1 MQKVKKRCKIGVDE
15 RKENKMPVNVKR
27 FIKRVAVLVIG
38 LVFMIVLALIE
49 YRWMTDGKDDKYCGL
64 LILIEIIFF
73 VAYSLWNFYWNLQ
86 LHLSREAVEKEASV
100 SNTLIKCIRVL
111 NSHPDMDE
119 ALNKLLEIIAKYFDG
134 DRAYIFEN
142 DYERQTTS
150 NLYEYTIEGVVPEI
164 DELQDVPLSTIDYW
178 MDRFREDGTFYIS
191 DLEEEVDKNTDTYH
205 LLKMQNI
212 KNLIAVPLIEEREI
226 IGFIGVDNPKQN
238 YEDLSLLSSV
248 VFFILDSIEKR
259 EMTKELQKMSFEDGL
274 TKLNNRNKFNQV
286 LDALKVEPPKSIGIV
301 YLDLN
306 GLKEVND
313 RFGHEAGDKLIKKSA
328 RIIYDIFGVDA
339 FRIGGD
345 EFVAIVV
352 NDSKESFVNKIKSTK
367 ALMKQ
372 KEVSISVGASFR
384 EGNCDIEKQLADA
397 DAKMYEEKEKFYKSP
412 ENNRRKSRRI
422 DKNQMN

>member
-1 MQKVKKRCKIGVDE
+1 MRE
-15 RKENKMPVNVKR
+15 RGQNMSANVKR
-27 FIKRVAVLVIG
+27 FVKRVAVLIVG
-38 LVFMIVLALIE
+38 LVFMIILALIE

-86 LHLSREAVEKEASV
+86 LHLSREIVEKEALV

-111 NSHPDMDE
+111 NSHPNIDE
-119 ALNKLLEIIAKYFDG
+119 SINKLLELIDKYFDG

-150 NLYEYTIEGVVPEI
+150 NLYEYTVEGVAPEI
-164 DELQDVPLSTIDYW
+164 DKLQDVPLSVISYW

-191 DLEEEVDKNTDTYH
+191 DVKKEVDEDTDTYR

-212 KNLIAVPLIEEREI
+212 KKLIAVPLIEEREI

-248 VFFILDSIEKR
+248 AFFILDSIEKR

-274 TKLNNRNKFNQV
+274 TRLNNRNKFNQV
-286 LDALKVEPPKSIGIV
+286 MDELKVTPSKSMGVV

-328 RIIYDIFGVDA
+328 KIIYDIFGVDA

-352 NDSKESFVNKIKSTK
+352 NDSKESFVNKVKSTK
-367 ALMKQ
+367 VLMKQ
-372 KEVSISVGASFR
+372 KEVSISVGTSFR
-384 EGNCDIEKQLADA
+384 EENCDIEKQLADA
-397 DAKMYEEKEKFYKSP
+397 DMKMYEEKQKFYKSP

-422 DKNQMN
+422 DKN

>member
-1 MQKVKKRCKIGVDE
+1 
-15 RKENKMPVNVKR
+15 MPANVKR
-27 FIKRVAVLVIG
+27 FMKRVAVLIVG
-38 LVFMIVLALIE
+38 LVFMIILALIE
-49 YRWMTDGKDDKYCGL
+49 YRWMTDGKDDKHCGL

-73 VAYSLWNFYWNLQ
+73 VMYSLWNFYWNLQ
-86 LHLSREAVEKEASV
+86 LHLSRETVEKEASV
-100 SNTLIKCIRVL
+100 SNALIKCIRVL
-111 NSHPDMDE
+111 NSHPDMDV
-119 ALNKLLEIIAKYFDG
+119 ALNKLLEIIDKYFDG

-150 NLYEYTIEGVVPEI
+150 NLYEYTVDGVVPEI
-164 DELQDVPLSTIDYW
+164 DELQDVPLGAIDYW

-191 DLEEEVDKNTDTYH
+191 DVKKEVDKDTDTYR

-212 KNLIAVPLIEEREI
+212 KKLIAVPLIEERKI

-248 VFFILDSIEKR
+248 TFFILDSIEKR

-274 TKLNNRNKFNQV
+274 TRLNNRNKFNQV
-286 LDALKVEPPKSIGIV
+286 MDELKVTPPKSMGVV

-328 RIIYDIFGVDA
+328 KIIYDIFGVDA

-352 NDSKESFVNKIKSTK
+352 NDSKESFVNKVKSTK

-372 KEVSISVGASFR
+372 KEVSISVGTSFR
-384 EGNCDIEKQLADA
+384 EENCDIEKQLADA
-397 DAKMYEEKEKFYKSP
+397 DMKMYEEKQKFYKSP
-412 ENNRRKSRRI
+412 ENNRRKSKRI

>member
-1 MQKVKKRCKIGVDE
+1 
-15 RKENKMPVNVKR
+15 MPANVKR
-27 FIKRVAVLVIG
+27 FVKRVAVLIVG
-38 LVFMIVLALIE
+38 LVFMIILALIE

-73 VAYSLWNFYWNLQ
+73 VMYSLWNFYWNLQ
-86 LHLSREAVEKEASV
+86 LHLSRETVEKEAFV

-111 NSHPDMDE
+111 NSHPDMDV
-119 ALNKLLEIIAKYFDG
+119 ALNKLLEIIDKYFDG

-150 NLYEYTIEGVVPEI
+150 NLYEYTVDGVVPEI
-164 DELQDVPLSTIDYW
+164 DKLQDVPLGAIDYW
-178 MDRFREDGTFYIS
+178 MDRFREDGTVYIS
-191 DLEEEVDKNTDTYH
+191 DVKKEVDKDTDTYR

-212 KNLIAVPLIEEREI
+212 KKIIAVPLIEEREI

-248 VFFILDSIEKR
+248 TFFILDSIEKR

-274 TKLNNRNKFNQV
+274 TRLNNRNKFNQV
-286 LDALKVEPPKSIGIV
+286 MDELKVTPPKSMGVV

-328 RIIYDIFGVDA
+328 KIIYDIFGVDA

-352 NDSKESFVNKIKSTK
+352 NDSKESFVNKVKSTK

-372 KEVSISVGASFR
+372 KEVSISVGTSFR
-384 EGNCDIEKQLADA
+384 EENCDIEKQLADA
-397 DAKMYEEKEKFYKSP
+397 DMKMYEEKQKFYKSP
-412 ENNRRKSRRI
+412 ENNRRKSKRI

>member
-1 MQKVKKRCKIGVDE
+1 
-15 RKENKMPVNVKR
+15 MPANVKR
-27 FIKRVAVLVIG
+27 FMKRVAVLIVG
-38 LVFMIVLALIE
+38 LVFMIILALIE

-73 VAYSLWNFYWNLQ
+73 VMYSLWNFYWNLQ
-86 LHLSREAVEKEASV
+86 LHLSRETVEKEASV

-111 NSHPDMDE
+111 NSHPDMDV
-119 ALNKLLEIIAKYFDG
+119 ALNKLLEIIDKYFDG

-150 NLYEYTIEGVVPEI
+150 NLYEYTVDGVVPEI
-164 DELQDVPLSTIDYW
+164 DELQDVPLGAIDYW

-191 DLEEEVDKNTDTYH
+191 DVKKEVDKDTDTYR

-212 KNLIAVPLIEEREI
+212 KKLIAVPLIEERKI

-248 VFFILDSIEKR
+248 TFFILDSIEKR

-274 TKLNNRNKFNQV
+274 TRLNNRNKFNQV
-286 LDALKVEPPKSIGIV
+286 MDELKVTPPKSMGVV

-328 RIIYDIFGVDA
+328 KIIYDIFGVDA

-352 NDSKESFVNKIKSTK
+352 NDSKESFVNKVKSTK

-372 KEVSISVGASFR
+372 KEVSISVGTSFR
-384 EGNCDIEKQLADA
+384 EENCDIEKQLADA
-397 DAKMYEEKEKFYKSP
+397 DMKMYEEKQKFYKSP
-412 ENNRRKSRRI
+412 ENNRRKSKRI

>member
-1 MQKVKKRCKIGVDE
+1 
-15 RKENKMPVNVKR
+15 MPANVKR
-27 FIKRVAVLVIG
+27 FMKRVAVLIVG
-38 LVFMIVLALIE
+38 LVFMIILALIE

-73 VAYSLWNFYWNLQ
+73 VMYSLWNFYWNLQ
-86 LHLSREAVEKEASV
+86 LHLSRETVEKEASV

-111 NSHPDMDE
+111 NSHPDMDV
-119 ALNKLLEIIAKYFDG
+119 ALNKLLEIIDKYFDG

-150 NLYEYTIEGVVPEI
+150 NLYEYTVDGVVPEI
-164 DELQDVPLSTIDYW
+164 DELQDVPLGAIDYW

-191 DLEEEVDKNTDTYH
+191 DVKKEVDKDTDTYR

-212 KNLIAVPLIEEREI
+212 KKLIAVPLIEEKKI

-248 VFFILDSIEKR
+248 TFFILDSIEKR

-274 TKLNNRNKFNQV
+274 TRLNNRNKFNQV
-286 LDALKVEPPKSIGIV
+286 MDELKVTPPKSMGVV

-328 RIIYDIFGVDA
+328 KIIYDIFGVDV

-352 NDSKESFVNKIKSTK
+352 NDSKESFVNKVKSTK

-372 KEVSISVGASFR
+372 KEVSISVGTSFR
-384 EGNCDIEKQLADA
+384 EENCDIEKQLADA
-397 DAKMYEEKEKFYKSP
+397 DMKMYEEKQKFYKSP
-412 ENNRRKSRRI
+412 ENNRRKSKRI

>member
-1 MQKVKKRCKIGVDE
+1 
-15 RKENKMPVNVKR
+15 MPANVKW
-27 FIKRVAVLVIG
+27 FMKRVAVLIVG
-38 LVFMIVLALIE
+38 LVFMIILALIE

-73 VAYSLWNFYWNLQ
+73 VMYSLWNFYWNLQ
-86 LHLSREAVEKEASV
+86 LHLSRETVEKEASV

-111 NSHPDMDE
+111 NSHPDMDV
-119 ALNKLLEIIAKYFDG
+119 ALNKLLEIIDKYFDG

-150 NLYEYTIEGVVPEI
+150 NLYEYTVDGVVPEI
-164 DELQDVPLSTIDYW
+164 DELQDVPLGAIDYW

-191 DLEEEVDKNTDTYH
+191 DVKKEVDKDTDTYR

-212 KNLIAVPLIEEREI
+212 KKLIAVPLIEERKI

-248 VFFILDSIEKR
+248 TFFILDSIEKR

-274 TKLNNRNKFNQV
+274 TRLNNRNKFNQV
-286 LDALKVEPPKSIGIV
+286 MDELKVTPPKSMGVV

-328 RIIYDIFGVDA
+328 KIIYDIFGVDA

-352 NDSKESFVNKIKSTK
+352 NDSKESFVNKVKSTK

-372 KEVSISVGASFR
+372 KEVSISVGTSFR
-384 EGNCDIEKQLADA
+384 EENCDIEKQLADA
-397 DAKMYEEKEKFYKSP
+397 DMKMYEEKQKFYKSP
-412 ENNRRKSRRI
+412 ENNRRKSKRI

>member
-1 MQKVKKRCKIGVDE
+1 
-15 RKENKMPVNVKR
+15 MPANVKR
-27 FIKRVAVLVIG
+27 FMKRVAVLIVG
-38 LVFMIVLALIE
+38 LVFMIILALIE

-73 VAYSLWNFYWNLQ
+73 VMYSLWNFYWNLQ
-86 LHLSREAVEKEASV
+86 LHLSRETVEKEASV

-111 NSHPDMDE
+111 NSHPDMDV
-119 ALNKLLEIIAKYFDG
+119 ALNKLLEIIDKYFDG

-150 NLYEYTIEGVVPEI
+150 NLYEYTVDGVVPEI
-164 DELQDVPLSTIDYW
+164 DELQDVPLGAIDYW

-191 DLEEEVDKNTDTYH
+191 DVKKEVDKDTDTYR

-212 KNLIAVPLIEEREI
+212 KKLIAVPLIEEKKI

-248 VFFILDSIEKR
+248 TFFILDSIEKR

-274 TKLNNRNKFNQV
+274 TRLNNRNKFNQV
-286 LDALKVEPPKSIGIV
+286 MDELKVTPPKSMGVV

-328 RIIYDIFGVDA
+328 KIIYDIFGVDA

-352 NDSKESFVNKIKSTK
+352 NDSKESFVNKVKSTK

-372 KEVSISVGASFR
+372 KEVSISVGTSFR
-384 EGNCDIEKQLADA
+384 EENCDIEKQLADA
-397 DAKMYEEKEKFYKSP
+397 DMKMYEEKQKFYKSP
-412 ENNRRKSRRI
+412 ENNRRKSKRI

>member
-1 MQKVKKRCKIGVDE
+1 
-15 RKENKMPVNVKR
+15 MPANVKR
-27 FIKRVAVLVIG
+27 FVKRVAVLIVG
-38 LVFMIVLALIE
+38 LVFMIILALIE

-73 VAYSLWNFYWNLQ
+73 VMYSLWNFYWNLQ
-86 LHLSREAVEKEASV
+86 LHLSRETVEKEAFV

-111 NSHPDMDE
+111 NSHPDMDV
-119 ALNKLLEIIAKYFDG
+119 ALNKLLEIIDKYFDG

-150 NLYEYTIEGVVPEI
+150 NLYEYTVDGVVPEI
-164 DELQDVPLSTIDYW
+164 DKLQDVPLGAIDYW

-191 DLEEEVDKNTDTYH
+191 DVKKEVDKDTDTYR

-212 KNLIAVPLIEEREI
+212 KKIIAVPLIEEREI

-248 VFFILDSIEKR
+248 TFFILDSIEKR

-274 TKLNNRNKFNQV
+274 TRLNNRNKFNQV
-286 LDALKVEPPKSIGIV
+286 MDELKVTPPKSMGVV

-328 RIIYDIFGVDA
+328 KIIYDIFGVDA

-352 NDSKESFVNKIKSTK
+352 NDSKESFVNKVKSTK

-372 KEVSISVGASFR
+372 KEVSISVGTSFR
-384 EGNCDIEKQLADA
+384 EENCDIEKQLADA
-397 DAKMYEEKEKFYKSP
+397 DMKMYEEKQKFYKSP
-412 ENNRRKSRRI
+412 ENNRRKSKRI

>member
-1 MQKVKKRCKIGVDE
+1 
-15 RKENKMPVNVKR
+15 MPANVKR
-27 FIKRVAVLVIG
+27 FMKRVAVLIVG
-38 LVFMIVLALIE
+38 LVFMIILALIE

-73 VAYSLWNFYWNLQ
+73 VTYSLWNFYWNLQ
-86 LHLSREAVEKEASV
+86 LHLSRETVEKEASV
-100 SNTLIKCIRVL
+100 SHTLIKCIRVL
-111 NSHPDMDE
+111 NSHPDMDV
-119 ALNKLLEIIAKYFDG
+119 ALNKLLEIIDKYFDG

-150 NLYEYTIEGVVPEI
+150 NLYEYTVDGVIPEI
-164 DELQDVPLSTIDYW
+164 DELQDVPLSVISYW

-191 DLEEEVDKNTDTYH
+191 DLEEEVDKNTETYH

-212 KNLIAVPLIEEREI
+212 KSLIAVPLIEEREI

-274 TKLNNRNKFNQV
+274 TRLNNRNKFNQIM
-286 LDALKVEPPKSIGIV
+286 DELKVTPPKSMGVV

-328 RIIYDIFGVDA
+328 KIIYDIFGIDA

-352 NDSKESFVNKIKSTK
+352 NDSKESFINKVKSTK

-372 KEVSISVGASFR
+372 KEVSISVGTSFR
-384 EGNCDIEKQLADA
+384 EENCDIEKQLADA
-397 DAKMYEEKEKFYKSP
+397 DMKMYEEKQKFYKSP
-412 ENNRRKSRRI
+412 ENNRRKSRKI
-422 DKNQMN
+422 DKNELGREKSCKVDEY

>member
-1 MQKVKKRCKIGVDE
+1 
-15 RKENKMPVNVKR
+15 MPANVKR
-27 FIKRVAVLVIG
+27 FMKRVAVLIVG
-38 LVFMIVLALIE
+38 LVFMIILALIE

-73 VAYSLWNFYWNLQ
+73 VMYSLWNFYWNLQ
-86 LHLSREAVEKEASV
+86 LHLSRETVEKEASV

-111 NSHPDMDE
+111 NSHPDMDV
-119 ALNKLLEIIAKYFDG
+119 ALNKLLEIIDKYFDG

-142 DYERQTTS
+142 DYERQTIS
-150 NLYEYTIEGVVPEI
+150 NLYEYTVDGVVPEI
-164 DELQDVPLSTIDYW
+164 DELQDVPLGAIDYW

-191 DLEEEVDKNTDTYH
+191 DVKKEVDKDTDTYR
-205 LLKMQNI
+205 LLKVQNI
-212 KNLIAVPLIEEREI
+212 KKLIAVPLIEEKKI

-248 VFFILDSIEKR
+248 TFFILDSIEKR

-274 TKLNNRNKFNQV
+274 TRLNNRNKFNQV
-286 LDALKVEPPKSIGIV
+286 MDELKVTPPKSMGVV

-328 RIIYDIFGVDA
+328 KIIYDIFGVDA

-352 NDSKESFVNKIKSTK
+352 NDSKESFVNKVKSTK

-372 KEVSISVGASFR
+372 KEVSISVGTSFR
-384 EGNCDIEKQLADA
+384 EENCDIEKQLADA
-397 DAKMYEEKEKFYKSP
+397 DMKMYEEKQKFYKSP
-412 ENNRRKSRRI
+412 ENNRRKSKRI

>member
-1 MQKVKKRCKIGVDE
+1 
-15 RKENKMPVNVKR
+15 MPANVKR
-27 FIKRVAVLVIG
+27 FMKRVAVLIVG
-38 LVFMIVLALIE
+38 LVFMIILALIE

-73 VAYSLWNFYWNLQ
+73 VTYSLWNFYWNLQ
-86 LHLSREAVEKEASV
+86 LHLSRETVEKEVSV

-111 NSHPDMDE
+111 NSHPDMDV
-119 ALNKLLEIIAKYFDG
+119 ALNKLLEIIDKYFDG

-150 NLYEYTIEGVVPEI
+150 NLYEYTVEGVVPEI
-164 DELQDVPLSTIDYW
+164 DELQDVPLSVISYW

-191 DLEEEVDKNTDTYH
+191 DLEEEVDKNTETYH
-205 LLKMQNI
+205 ILKMQNI
-212 KNLIAVPLIEEREI
+212 RNLIAVPLIEEREI

-274 TKLNNRNKFNQV
+274 TRLNNRNKFNQV
-286 LDALKVEPPKSIGIV
+286 MDELKVTPPKSMGVV

-328 RIIYDIFGVDA
+328 KIIYDIFGVDA

-352 NDSKESFVNKIKSTK
+352 NDSKESFVNKVKSTK

-372 KEVSISVGASFR
+372 KEVSISVGTSFR
-384 EGNCDIEKQLADA
+384 EENCDIEKQLADA
-397 DAKMYEEKEKFYKSP
+397 DMKMYEEKQKFYKSP
-412 ENNRRKSRRI
+412 ENNRRKSRKI
-422 DKNQMN
+422 DKNELGREKSCKVDEY

>member
-1 MQKVKKRCKIGVDE
+1 
-15 RKENKMPVNVKR
+15 MPANVKR
-27 FIKRVAVLVIG
+27 FMKRVAVLIVG
-38 LVFMIVLALIE
+38 LVFMIILALIE

-73 VAYSLWNFYWNLQ
+73 VMYSLWNFYWNLQ
-86 LHLSREAVEKEASV
+86 LHLSRETVEKEASV

-111 NSHPDMDE
+111 NSHPDMDV
-119 ALNKLLEIIAKYFDG
+119 ALNKLLEIIDKYFDG

-150 NLYEYTIEGVVPEI
+150 NLYEYTVDGVVPEI
-164 DELQDVPLSTIDYW
+164 DELQDVPLGAIDYW

-191 DLEEEVDKNTDTYH
+191 DVKKEVDKDTDTYR
-205 LLKMQNI
+205 LLKVQNI
-212 KNLIAVPLIEEREI
+212 KKLIAVPLIEEKKI

-248 VFFILDSIEKR
+248 TFFILDSIEKR

-274 TKLNNRNKFNQV
+274 TRLNNRNKFNQV
-286 LDALKVEPPKSIGIV
+286 MDELKVTPPKSMGVV

-328 RIIYDIFGVDA
+328 KIIYDIFGVDA

-352 NDSKESFVNKIKSTK
+352 NDSKESFVNKVKSTK

-372 KEVSISVGASFR
+372 KEVSISVGTSFR
-384 EGNCDIEKQLADA
+384 EENCDIEKQLADA
-397 DAKMYEEKEKFYKSP
+397 DMKMYEEKQKFYKSP
-412 ENNRRKSRRI
+412 ENNRRKSKRI

>member
-1 MQKVKKRCKIGVDE
+1 
-15 RKENKMPVNVKR
+15 MPANVKR
-27 FIKRVAVLVIG
+27 FMKRVAVLIVG
-38 LVFMIVLALIE
+38 LVFMIILAIIE

-73 VAYSLWNFYWNLQ
+73 VMYSLWNFYWNLQ
-86 LHLSREAVEKEASV
+86 LHLSRETVEKEASV
-100 SNTLIKCIRVL
+100 SSTLIKCIRVL
-111 NSHPDMDE
+111 NSHPDMDV
-119 ALNKLLEIIAKYFDG
+119 ALNKLLEIINKYFDG

-150 NLYEYTIEGVVPEI
+150 NLYEYTVDGVVPEI
-164 DELQDVPLSTIDYW
+164 DELQDVPLGAIDYW

-191 DLEEEVDKNTDTYH
+191 DVKKEVDKDTDTYR

-212 KNLIAVPLIEEREI
+212 KKLIAVPLIEEREI

-248 VFFILDSIEKR
+248 TFFILDSIEKR

-274 TKLNNRNKFNQV
+274 TRLNNRNKFNQV
-286 LDALKVEPPKSIGIV
+286 MDELKVTPPKSMGVV

-328 RIIYDIFGVDA
+328 KIIYDIFGVDA

-352 NDSKESFVNKIKSTK
+352 NDSKESFVNKVKSTK

-372 KEVSISVGASFR
+372 KEVSISVGTSFR
-384 EGNCDIEKQLADA
+384 EENCDIEKQLADA
-397 DAKMYEEKEKFYKSP
+397 DMKMYEEKQKFYKSP
-412 ENNRRKSRRI
+412 ENNRRKSKRI

>member
-1 MQKVKKRCKIGVDE
+1 MRE
-15 RKENKMPVNVKR
+15 RGQNMSANVKR
-27 FIKRVAVLVIG
+27 FVKRVAVLIVG
-38 LVFMIVLALIE
+38 LVFMIILALIE

-73 VAYSLWNFYWNLQ
+73 VMYSLWNFYWNLQ
-86 LHLSREAVEKEASV
+86 LHLSRETVEKEASV

-111 NSHPDMDE
+111 NSHPDMDV
-119 ALNKLLEIIAKYFDG
+119 ALNKLLEIIDKYFDG

-150 NLYEYTIEGVVPEI
+150 NLYEYTVDGVVPEI
-164 DELQDVPLSTIDYW
+164 DELQDVPLGAIDYW

-191 DLEEEVDKNTDTYH
+191 DVKKEVDKDTDTYR

-212 KNLIAVPLIEEREI
+212 KKLIAVPLIEERKI

-248 VFFILDSIEKR
+248 TFFILDSIEKR

-274 TKLNNRNKFNQV
+274 TRLNNRNKFNQV
-286 LDALKVEPPKSIGIV
+286 MDELKVTPSKSMGVV

-328 RIIYDIFGVDA
+328 KIIYDIFGVDA

-352 NDSKESFVNKIKSTK
+352 NDSKESFVNKVKSTK
-367 ALMKQ
+367 VLMKQ
-372 KEVSISVGASFR
+372 KEVSISVGTSFR
-384 EGNCDIEKQLADA
+384 EENCDIEKQLADA
-397 DAKMYEEKEKFYKSP
+397 DMKMYEEKQKFYKSP

-422 DKNQMN
+422 DKN